1 LKKEDLILRDTTY
14 YVYNAIAP
22 LASRGDHFEFIRDD
36 FGAHSAEIAESG
48 GEGGNV
54 YLKYVSGGSSGDSK
68 SANYQ
73 ANLYVR
79 GIPVE
84 DNTSYRLV
92 YYVKTSGKDAGI
104 ECDLIRGWFQSWK
117 PFTMTASG
125 TEFIS
130 DKSGFPD
137 NQWVRMTSMTYYQ
150 NDSIAN
156 AYLHSQYW
164 WQTTGPGRPVTGIH
178 IST

>member
-1 LKKEDLILRDTTY
+1 
-14 YVYNAIAP
+14 
-22 LASRGDHFEFIRDD
+22 
-36 FGAHSAEIAESG
+36 
-48 GEGGNV
+48 
-54 YLKYVSGGSSGDSK
+54 
-68 SANYQ
+68 
-73 ANLYVR
+73 
-79 GIPVE
+79 
-84 DNTSYRLV
+84 
-92 YYVKTSGKDAGI
+92 
-104 ECDLIRGWFQSWK
+104 
-117 PFTMTASG
+117 MTASG

>member
-36 FGAHSAEIAESG
+36 LGAHSAEIAESG

-84 DNTSYRLV
+84 DTPHTVL
-92 YYVKTSGKDAGI
+92 
-104 ECDLIRGWFQSWK
+104 
-117 PFTMTASG
+117 
-125 TEFIS
+125 FIMLRHRA
-130 DKSGFPD
+130 
-137 NQWVRMTSMTYYQ
+137 RMP
-150 NDSIAN
+150 A
-156 AYLHSQYW
+156 
-164 WQTTGPGRPVTGIH
+164 
-178 IST
+178 